1 MSGLSGGCGTRAWS
15 RYGLSRTRARSRFE
29 ARRRGLAWWLDGLV
43 LRLEVLD
50 CRWAWAC
57 SCGWLW
63 RVHPRAHTHT
73 THTGRGGL
81 GPRHQRCGWSA
92 SGKRGCRMG
101 TRNSWS
107 SPIVMSCRLPRCTQN
122 WARAVREDTRFLTHS
137 RLSEGGV
144 SPFLVLVLRVTSI
157 YTARSQLTILLIRG
171 DVSRLPLQD
180 TRV

>member
-43 LRLEVLD
+43 LRLD

-57 SCGWLW
+57 SCGWVAVACSPW
-63 RVHPRAHTHT
+63 
-73 THTGRGGL
+73 
-81 GPRHQRCGWSA
+81 WSA

-122 WARAVREDTRFLTHS
+122 WARAVRENTRFLTLTHS

-144 SPFLVLVLRVTSI
+144 SPFLVLVLRATSF
-157 YTARSQLTILLIRG
+157 YTAHSQLTILLIHG
-171 DVSRLPLQD
+171 ALSRSPLQD